1 MGLVPVSVGIVDVV
15 RIVRSV
21 GFGNSVRLQALCLAQ
36 CNQVALARLFFL
48 SILYMVAHGLRIQA
62 LAQCLGVMSS

>member
-1 MGLVPVSVGIVDVV
+1 MGVGLVDVV
-15 RIVRSV
+15 RIVSSV

-48 SILYMVAHGLRIQA
+48 SMLYTAAHGLRIQV
-62 LAQCLGVMSS
+62 LAQCLSVTSS